1 MVVYSTL
8 LSLALG
14 LSAPWWLVRMA
25 LSERYRKGLAGRL
38 GVVPAELR
46 SALAR
51 RALEHPLI
59 WLHAVSVGEVFVA
72 ERLIAGLRETLP
84 KSVFVLSTTTAT
96 GQAMAKQR
104 LIGVAVFFF
113 PLDFA
118 FAIRS
123 YLRLLQPA
131 LVILIES
138 ELWPRLLTECERR
151 GVPVAVVNARISD
164 RSYPRYMR
172 LRRLWCPLLAKVRL
186 FLAQGEETAERL
198 RRIGVPT
205 AKIAVS
211 GNLKYDAA
219 EPPET
224 TLVSRLRAVAK
235 GRKLLVAGSTLAG
248 EEALL
253 LDAWPA
259 VLRAHPETMLL
270 LAPRHPQRSR
280 VVEQMLRTRALEFT
294 KASSAGFDQ
303 ASSRDR
309 AIVLLDTLGDL
320 ASVYRLATGVFIGGS
335 LVPKGGHN
343 PLEAA
348 RFAVPIV
355 MGPSY
360 ENFREIVESMRA
372 AKAIR
377 IATAD
382 ELVTALIASLAD
394 DGAMGER
401 GRECFEAQSGATQR
415 TVDALLPLIGE
426 KTR

>member
-25 LSERYRKGLAGRL
+25 LSGRYRQGFAGRL

-51 RALEHPLI
+51 RAPEHPLI

-72 ERLIAGLRETLP
+72 ERLIEGLRKALP
-84 KSVFVLSTTTAT
+84 NGVFVLSTTTAT

-104 LIGVAVFFF
+104 LSEVSAFFF

-118 FAIRS
+118 FTIRP
-123 YLRLLQPA
+123 YLRLLRPN
-131 LVILIES
+131 LVVLIES
-138 ELWPRLLTECERR
+138 ELWPRLLTECER
-151 GVPVAVVNARISD
+151 GVVPIVVVNARISD

-172 LRRLWCPLLAKVRL
+172 LRRLWRPLLAKVSL
-186 FLAQGEETAERL
+186 FLAQGEETAGRL

-205 AKIAVS
+205 ARIGVS
-211 GNLKYDAA
+211 GNLKYDAV

-224 TLVSRLRAVAK
+224 PFASRLRAPMR

-253 LDAWPA
+253 LDTWPA
-259 VLRAHPETMLL
+259 VLRVHPEATLL
-270 LAPRHPQRSR
+270 LAPRHPQRFH
-280 VVEQMLRTRALEFT
+280 VVEQMLRTRTLKFAKASSAEFT
-294 KASSAGFDQ
+294 KAALKDQ
-303 ASSRDR
+303 A
-309 AIVLLDTLGDL
+309 IILLDTLGDL
-320 ASVYRLATGVFIGGS
+320 ASVYRLASGVFIGGS

-360 ENFREIVESMRA
+360 ENFREIVEAMRA

-382 ELVTALIASLAD
+382 ELASALICSLAD
-394 DGAMGER
+394 DVAMGER
-401 GRECFEAQSGATQR
+401 GRACFEAQSGATQR
-415 TVDALLPLIGE
+415 TVDALLPLIE
-426 KTR
+426 ERTR

>member
-25 LSERYRKGLAGRL
+25 LSGRYRQGFAGRL

-46 SALAR
+46 STLAAR
-51 RALEHPLI
+51 GSQHPLI

-72 ERLIAGLRETLP
+72 ERLIAGLRKALP
-84 KSVFVLSTTTAT
+84 NSVFVVSTTTAT

-104 LIGVAVFFF
+104 LTGVSVFFF

-131 LVILIES
+131 MVILIES
-138 ELWPRLLTECERR
+138 ELWPRVLTECELQ

-172 LRRLWCPLLAKVRL
+172 LRHLWRPLLAKVNL
-186 FLAQGEETAERL
+186 FLAQGEETAARL
-198 RRIGVPT
+198 RGIGVP
-205 AKIAVS
+205 AASIAVP

-219 EPPET
+219 ETPET
-224 TLVSRLRAVAK
+224 PLVSRLRVIAR
-235 GRKLLVAGSTLAG
+235 GRKLLIAGSTLAG

-259 VLRAHPETMLL
+259 VLRTHPEAMLL
-270 LAPRHPQRSR
+270 LAPRHPQRFH
-280 VVEQMLRTRALEFT
+280 VVEQMLRTRTLKFT
-294 KASSAGFDQ
+294 KASSAIFAQAGLEDQ
-303 ASSRDR
+303 

-320 ASVYRLATGVFIGGS
+320 ASVYRLASGVFIGGS
-335 LVPKGGHN
+335 LAAKGGHN

-360 ENFREIVESMRA
+360 ENFREIVEAMRA

-382 ELVTALIASLAD
+382 ELASALISSLAGD
-394 DGAMGER
+394 VAMGER
-401 GRECFEAQSGATQR
+401 GRECFEAQSGATQK
-415 TVDALLPLIGE
+415 TVDALLPLIRE
-426 KTR
+426 RTR